1 MKTTKKK
8 TYLTIAG
15 TAIAG
20 AGFLLSSCGEK
31 EAEASSTEGSFTP
44 EQVADT
50 VFTVLAADR
59 KVYAK
64 KVINR
69 LVNEEKVIKAHE
81 NFMDEKSLPLPAQVF
96 RMGAEE
102 VDVAENKAVDFSY
115 SLQSLWPLNMENAK
129 KKTAKVDEGL
139 QFLVD
144 NPDVSKWT
152 GEEEI
157 AGQKYF
163 IGVYP
168 DVAVAPACAGCH
180 NNHPDKQDSYPEFEL
195 DDVMG
200 GVVIRI
206 PIN

>member
-1 MKTTKKK
+1 MKTTR
-8 TYLTIAG
+8 YIALTGAITT
-15 TAIAG
+15 TAI
-20 AGFLLSSCGEK
+20 LLSSCGK
-31 EAEASSTEGSFTP
+31 EESTTATPAGGFTP

-64 KVINR
+64 QIVNR

-81 NFMDEKSLPLPAQVF
+81 NYMDEKTLPLPAQVF

-102 VDVAENKAVDFSY
+102 VDTVDNKTVDFSY
-115 SLQSLWPLNMENAK
+115 SLQSLWPLNKENAK
-129 KKTAKVDEGL
+129 KQTEKVKEGL
-139 QFLVD
+139 KFLVD
-144 NPDVSKWT
+144 NPEKKKWT

-168 DVAVAPACAGCH
+168 DVAVAPACFLCH
-180 NNHPDKQDSYPEFEL
+180 NNHADKEDSFPEFKL
-195 DDVMG
+195 NDVMG

-206 PIN
+206 PVE

>member
-1 MKTTKKK
+1 MKKTT
-8 TYLTIAG
+8 YLALSGIVATAG
-15 TAIAG
+15 LLVPSCSKPEATATSTPG
-20 AGFLLSSCGEK
+20 GFS
-31 EAEASSTEGSFTP
+31 P

-50 VFTVLAADR
+50 VYTVLAADR

-64 KVINR
+64 QIVNR

-81 NFMDEKSLPLPAQVF
+81 NYMDEKTLPLPAQVF

-102 VDVAENKAVDFSY
+102 VDTVDNKTVDFSY
-115 SLQSLWPLNMENAK
+115 SLQSLWPLNKENAK
-129 KKTAKVDEGL
+129 KQTDKVKEGL
-139 QFLVD
+139 KFLVD
-144 NPDVSKWT
+144 NPTEKKWT

-168 DVAVAPACAGCH
+168 DKAVAPACFLCH
-180 NNHPDKQDSYPEFEL
+180 NNHPDKEDSFPEFKLE
-195 DDVMG
+195 DVMG

-206 PIN
+206 PVQ

>member
-1 MKTTKKK
+1 MKTTR
-8 TYLTIAG
+8 YLALTGAITT
-15 TAIAG
+15 TAI
-20 AGFLLSSCGEK
+20 LLSSCGK
-31 EAEASSTEGSFTP
+31 EEASTATPAGGFTP

-64 KVINR
+64 QIVNR

-81 NFMDEKSLPLPAQVF
+81 NYMDEKTLPLPAQVF

-102 VDVAENKAVDFSY
+102 VDTVDNKTVDFSY
-115 SLQSLWPLNMENAK
+115 SLQSLWPLNKENAK
-129 KKTAKVDEGL
+129 KQTEKVKEGL
-139 QFLVD
+139 KFLVD
-144 NPDVSKWT
+144 NPDKKKWT

-168 DVAVAPACAGCH
+168 DVAVAPACFLCH
-180 NNHPDKQDSYPEFEL
+180 NNHADKEDSFPEFKL
-195 DDVMG
+195 NDVMG

-206 PIN
+206 PVE